1 MYELKG
7 RAVGEVKS
15 GDGPESF
22 TFTEYGQFP
31 IDRSE
36 LRCSIEGEWKEN
48 GSDVR
53 GEFLMCFSEDQFSA
67 IFSGV
72 KDSCT
77 EPSVIDAQYEKSFAE
92 GRMDEVPDSGTLRI
106 LYTNNHLEFHF
117 LS

>member
-7 RAVGEVKS
+7 QAVGEVKS

-22 TFTEYGQFP
+22 TFTAFGQFP
-31 IDRSE
+31 IDGSE
-36 LRCSIEGEWKEN
+36 LRCSIEGDWKEN

-53 GEFLMCFSEDQFSA
+53 GEFLMSSIKDQFSA
-67 IFSGV
+67 SFSGV

-77 EPSVIDAQYEKSFAE
+77 EPSAIDAEYEKIFAE
-92 GRMDEVPDSGTLRI
+92 GRMDDVPDSGTLRI
-106 LYTNNHLEFHF
+106 LYTNNHLEFRF